1 MRQCKGMFVL
11 ALALVGWAIAN
22 RMPAQSGVSPVP
34 AMPGSTS
41 PIFVPLVGWP
51 RPSGYGPGGAGD
63 PGPRPVNNPFVRQ
76 SGIFG
81 FVDTMGTI
89 DPNDDREYCLASRS
103 DGIHI
108 IDATPRSGVTLAGNW
123 SPSASAVVVPAMN
136 RVTFVEERDWEYF
149 YPFSPSP
156 GPGRQL
162 PPGYPPGPM
171 STVPLARPFDD
182 SMNGYSGG
190 AWVASASYD
199 PGMVH
204 TFPFPYSSKNT
215 TNRESVAWYDSVADK
230 WFVYSAST
238 LHRGIWIIPLR
249 RNAVFGNLELDPALP
264 DAWWYGSPSMT
275 PPVGT
280 LHSIYVDTA
289 RAQIWVCDDEHQR
302 VRGFQLAGGGLPVLP
317 PLLDISAPT
326 PHDAMPA
333 GDRLFVAST
342 GSSQVT
348 VFKLPISATGV
359 TFSPITSAPGNV
371 FGHSVYFD
379 AAGGPGS
386 LWVLSEAA
394 ATPSA
399 PNIVNFE
406 RFAYSLNPVSSSPD
420 AASSQALTYR
430 IIPSGIVSPLSDIV
444 HHIRGVGRTGFCA
457 NYNDGLSLLSLVPTG
472 PGVQPV
478 VLGSYDTSPRS
489 RPVSGNAVQAL
500 VDKFDGTWDV
510 FPGSPSGIVYASAGD
525 LGVVAFKVTQGHI
538 NRYWNATPF
547 PVGGCGRGIVP
558 IHCIPVRSGARGDP
572 ICP

>member
-1 MRQCKGMFVL
+1 MR
-11 ALALVGWAIAN
+11 
-22 RMPAQSGVSPVP
+22 
-34 AMPGSTS
+34 
-41 PIFVPLVGWP
+41 
-51 RPSGYGPGGAGD
+51 
-63 PGPRPVNNPFVRQ
+63 
-76 SGIFG
+76 
-81 FVDTMGTI
+81 
-89 DPNDDREYCLASRS
+89 
-103 DGIHI
+103 
-108 IDATPRSGVTLAGNW
+108 
-123 SPSASAVVVPAMN
+123 
-136 RVTFVEERDWEYF
+136 
-149 YPFSPSP
+149 
-156 GPGRQL
+156 
-162 PPGYPPGPM
+162 
-171 STVPLARPFDD
+171 
-182 SMNGYSGG
+182 
-190 AWVASASYD
+190 
-199 PGMVH
+199 
-204 TFPFPYSSKNT
+204 
-215 TNRESVAWYDSVADK
+215 
-230 WFVYSAST
+230 
-238 LHRGIWIIPLR
+238 
-249 RNAVFGNLELDPALP
+249 
-264 DAWWYGSPSMT
+264 
-275 PPVGT
+275 
-280 LHSIYVDTA
+280 
-289 RAQIWVCDDEHQR
+289 
-302 VRGFQLAGGGLPVLP
+302 GGGLPVLP

-547 PVGGCGRGIVP
+547 PVGAAAEGLCPSIVSP
-558 IHCIPVRSGARGDP
+558 YGPVRGGIPYVLEDETASRYPYKDAAGNPVTYRHTLYYSASDPVTPYYPWIPNVVTVVAGVTNTGEQNLDPASVAPPYTLAIGKSTFMFASLVASSTYYAQIVVEELVGGVPSGRWAASRGAWIGVAP
-572 ICP
+572 